1 MSIRDALTLKDYSAT
16 LPDGTA
22 FTLRRPSAL
31 DLVEAVE
38 FSKTSPERMYAW
50 LVLRHLIEDGA
61 PVFDSVDSVL
71 RADGLVVAE
80 IASVA
85 ESLYSEGRS

>member
-1 MSIRDALTLKDYSAT
+1 MVGSSANKEEIAG
-16 LPDGTA
+16 L
-22 FTLRRPSAL
+22 
-31 DLVEAVE
+31 AVL
-38 FSKTSPERMYAW
+38 F
-50 LVLRHLIEDGA
+50 LIEDGA

-71 RADGLVVAE
+71 KADGLVVAE